1 MGVMMGLLAGV
12 ALLAFGFKGRA
23 MDNTDNDTGPTLR
36 YFSPEEF
43 GPWWPQMS
51 RDLLFKLDE
60 FRHRWGAPVII
71 SPAEGSLGRH
81 QGHVGESQ
89 HNVDAWGEVRAV
101 DVFPKVNG
109 RYMTRA
115 ADRRRAYEIAQEVG
129 FTGIGLYTDTT
140 PGNMLHVD
148 VRPGN
153 RVAKWSRVGGDYL
166 DIGQVV

>member
-1 MGVMMGLLAGV
+1 MGATVGVFAVV
-12 ALLAFGFKGRA
+12 ALIFGLKGRA
-23 MDNTDNDTGPTLR
+23 MTSNDNDTGPELR
-36 YFSPEEF
+36 YFEPSEF

-81 QGHVGESQ
+81 QGHAGESQ
-89 HNVDAWGEVRAV
+89 HNVDAWGQVRAV
-101 DVFPKVNG
+101 DVFPKVSG
-109 RYMTRA
+109 RYITKA
-115 ADRRRAYEIAQEVG
+115 AERRRAYEIAREVG

-148 VRPGN
+148 VRGGN
-153 RVAKWSRVGGDYL
+153 RVATWSRVGGDYL

>member
-1 MGVMMGLLAGV
+1 MGAVIGLLAGA
-12 ALLAFGFKGRA
+12 ALLAFSIKGRA
-23 MDNTDNDTGPTLR
+23 MTNDSTDTGPELR
-36 YFSPEEF
+36 YFQPSEF
-43 GPWWPQMS
+43 GPWWPMMN
-51 RDLLFKLDE
+51 RELLFKLDE

-71 SPAEGSLGRH
+71 SPANGSLGRH
-81 QGHVGESQ
+81 QGGGGESQ

-115 ADRRRAYEIAQEVG
+115 ADRRRAYEIAREVG
-129 FTGIGLYTDTT
+129 FTGVGLYTDTQ

-148 VRPGN
+148 VRNGN
-153 RVAKWSRVGGDYL
+153 RVATWSRVGGDYL